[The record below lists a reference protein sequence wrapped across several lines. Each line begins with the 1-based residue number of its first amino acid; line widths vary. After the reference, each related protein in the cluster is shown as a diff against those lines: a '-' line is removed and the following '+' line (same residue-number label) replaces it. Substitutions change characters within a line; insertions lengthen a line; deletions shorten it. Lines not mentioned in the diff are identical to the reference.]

1 MKRILIIED
10 DLAILRGLKDN
21 LEYESYEV
29 LTAEDGE
36 QGYCLIREK
45 APDLIILDLMLPK
58 MNGYELCRKVRE
70 EGVTIPVLMLTAR
83 GEEVDRV
90 RGLDLG
96 ADDYVT
102 KPFSVPELLARVRA
116 ILRRG
121 QTSNVSHLPDE
132 LHFGDV
138 LVDFKRFEADKAG
151 KTINMS
157 RKEFGVLRLLAGR
170 AGEVVTRDEV
180 LDQVWGYDH
189 YPTTRTVDNHIAL
202 LRNKLEDD
210 PSNPCYLITVHG
222 VGYKLVIEK
231 PHPPHKRKTIS

>member
-29 LTAEDGE
+29 LTAKDGE

-45 APDLIILDLMLPK
+45 KPDLIILDLMLPK
-58 MNGYELCRKVRE
+58 MNGYEVCRKVRD
-70 EGVTIPVLMLTAR
+70 EGVTTPILMLTAR

-90 RGLDLG
+90 LGLDLG

-116 ILRRG
+116 ILRRVQRSKKG
-121 QTSNVSHLPDE
+121 DLAGELCFGKVSI
-132 LHFGDV
+132 
-138 LVDFKRFEADKAG
+138 DFKRFEARRAG
-151 KTINMS
+151 KILNMS
-157 RKEFGVLRLLAGR
+157 RKEFGVLRLLTAR
-170 AGEVVTRDEV
+170 AGEVVTRDEL
-180 LDQVWGYDH
+180 LDEVWGYDQ

-202 LRNKLEDD
+202 LRTKLEED
-210 PSNPCYLITVHG
+210 PSKPRHLLTVHG

-231 PHPPHKRKTIS
+231 